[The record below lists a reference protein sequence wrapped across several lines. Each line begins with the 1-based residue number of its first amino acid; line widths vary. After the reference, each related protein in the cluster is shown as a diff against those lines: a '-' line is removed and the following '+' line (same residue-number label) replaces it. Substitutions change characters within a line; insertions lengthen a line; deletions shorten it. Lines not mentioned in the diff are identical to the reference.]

1 MKVLWFTNSPCS
13 SIKRNNGKTL
23 SGGWLTSLENALKCE
38 EDINLS
44 IAFISNS
51 EKDPFIFE
59 GTTYYPILDKA
70 PQNPIKKIINRIKPL
85 SQKEEKLL
93 PSMLHII
100 QQCQPDIIHIHGTE
114 ECFGLIAE
122 HITTI
127 PIVFSIQGLI
137 APYREKIFS
146 GLSYYDIKKHEGW
159 YNKLKMTS
167 IKEDFQSFIYRGERE
182 CKYLKKASYIM
193 GRTFWDKDITFL
205 LNPNRKYFIVNEILR
220 DEFYTTQWEKSAFE
234 NELQIVSILSLG
246 VYKGME
252 TILKAVQLLTNYA
265 NFKFTWHIIGYE
277 PHTPILQITEK
288 ILSLNHQDYNIKLH
302 GRLDAQ
308 QIANLFKTSDIYCHV
323 SHIENSPNSVCEAM
337 IMGMPIIASY
347 AGGTSSLLE
356 HEKDGLLI
364 QDGDPYI
371 LAGAICNLQKDFKK
385 AQQYGL
391 NAQAK
396 ATLRHNP
403 KNIVRELL
411 YAYKEIVNLK

>member
-13 SIKRNNGKTL
+13 SIKRYKEKTL
-23 SGGWLTSLENALKCE
+23 SGGWLTSLENALKYE
-38 EDINLS
+38 KDINLS

-59 GTTYYPILDKA
+59 GTTYYPIFDKTS
-70 PQNPIKKIINRIKPL
+70 QIPIKKLINRLKPL

-93 PSMLHII
+93 PSMLYII

-114 ECFGLIAE
+114 ECFGLITE

-137 APYREKIFS
+137 APYREKFFS
-146 GLSYYDIKKHEGW
+146 GLSYHDIKKYEGW

-167 IKEDFQSFIYRGERE
+167 IKEDFQSFVYRGERE
-182 CKYLKKASYIM
+182 CKYLKKASYII

-220 DEFYTTQWEKSAFE
+220 DEFYTSQWKKSEFN
-234 NELQIVSILSLG
+234 NELQIVSTLSFG
-246 VYKGME
+246 FYKGTE
-252 TILKAVQLLTNYA
+252 TILKAAQLLTNYA
-265 NFKFTWHIIGYE
+265 NFNFKWHIIGYNSN
-277 PHTPILQITEK
+277 TPILQITEK
-288 ILSLNHQDYNIKLH
+288 ILNLNHQNYNIKLH

-308 QIANLFKTSDIYCHV
+308 QIANILMTSDIYCHV

-337 IMGMPIIASY
+337 VMGMPIIASY

-364 QDGDPYI
+364 QDGDSYI
-371 LAGAICNLQKDFKK
+371 LAGAICSLQKDFKK

-391 NAQAK
+391 SAQAK
-396 ATLRHNP
+396 ATSRHAP
-403 KNIVRELL
+403 KNIIKELL
-411 YAYKEIVNLK
+411 HAYKEIVNLK